1 MKLRWSYAEAEKHA
15 QAITDARTARIRK
28 VARQAGLD
36 PDYHPHAHNAM
47 CSYNQGRPWPG
58 VDYSLVRKVLWLQSH
73 QFDAYRVLDRYRRR
87 RDAENRLWIVPNQGK
102 FA

>member
-1 MKLRWSYAEAEKHA
+1 MKVRWSYAEAKKHA
-15 QAITDARTARIRK
+15 SAIVEMRLQRIRE

-47 CSYNQGRPWPG
+47 VAYNQGRPWPNA
-58 VDYSLVRKVLWLQSH
+58 DYSLVRKVLWMQDHLY
-73 QFDAYRVLDRYRRR
+73 DAYKILGRYCKR
-87 RDAENRLWIVPNQGK
+87 RDAENRLWIKPNQGK